1 MNTLRHTALASLL
14 VALPLLAACN
24 ANERAAEA
32 DVAKAEKSVISEAI
46 HDAITEAKKEID
58 HGNISL
64 SDDGKPK
71 AEITPQGDLLIAGKK
86 VEVTAAQ
93 RAVLADYRTQVEG
106 VAEAGMEIGAQGADL
121 ATKAVGEALKG
132 VFTGNA
138 DQVEQRV
145 EAEAEKIKASARKLC
160 DRLPALLAAQQ
171 KAAAAVPEF
180 APYATMDQKDVDE
193 CMEDHD
199 LKVAAKAPKQG

>member
-14 VALPLLAACN
+14 VVVPLLAACN

-32 DVAKAEKSVISEAI
+32 EVAKVEKSVISDAI
-46 HDAITEAKKEID
+46 HDAIAEAKKEID

-86 VEVTAAQ
+86 VAVTAAQ
-93 RAVLADYRTQVEG
+93 RAVLADYRAQVEG

-121 ATKAVGEALKG
+121 ATKAVGEALRG
-132 VFTGNA
+132 VFTGNT

-171 KAAAAVPEF
+171 KAAATVPEF

-199 LKVAAKAPKQG
+199 LKIAAKAPKQG